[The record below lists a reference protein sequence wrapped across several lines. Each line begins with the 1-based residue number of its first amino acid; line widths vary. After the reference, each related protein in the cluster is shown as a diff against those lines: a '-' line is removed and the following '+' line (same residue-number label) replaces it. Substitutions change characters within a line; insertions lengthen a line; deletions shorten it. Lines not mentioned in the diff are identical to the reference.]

1 MENNIFEIIKKLNYN
16 PEFRVFLCCI
26 GFDIFLGTLASIK
39 NRNLNSYINKIG
51 ISKHIAIIILVVF
64 CSIIFNPLNMGEL
77 INVLILFYIGSYMIS
92 IIENLTMLGVPL
104 PKWLIDK
111 FLILKEDN
119 DVTK

>member
-1 MENNIFEIIKKLNYN
+1 
-16 PEFRVFLCCI
+16 
-26 GFDIFLGTLASIK
+26 
-39 NRNLNSYINKIG
+39 
-51 ISKHIAIIILVVF
+51 
-64 CSIIFNPLNMGEL
+64 MGEL